1 MAMQGPFVWQGRLE
15 SEGRVVFGSRW
26 FSLFTGSGQ
35 MTVTHEGLQMA
46 KGPVVPFDLVTA
58 VSTARGRMTVYYTP
72 LPDQRLNPFERKSG
86 QKRLLL
92 GLSRLGSVRPEDLA
106 VWLLK
111 LKGGP
116 MTEIDVDLGG
126 MARVFRIRGQ
136 GESAQ

>member
-1 MAMQGPFVWQGRLE
+1 VATQGPFHWQGRLE

-35 MTVTHEGLQMA
+35 LTVTHDGLLMG
-46 KGPVVPFDLVTA
+46 KRPVVPFDRITA
-58 VSTARGRMTVYYTP
+58 VSTARGRLTVFYTP
-72 LPDQRLNPFERKSG
+72 LPDQRMSLVERRSG

-92 GLSRLGSVRPEDLA
+92 GLPTFGSVRPEDLA

-126 MARVFRIRGQ
+126 MSRVWRIR
-136 GESAQ
+136 E

>member
-1 MAMQGPFVWQGRLE
+1 MALPGPFIWQGRLE

-35 MTVTHEGLQMA
+35 LTVTHEGLLMG
-46 KGPVVPFDLVTA
+46 KGPVVPFDRVTA
-58 VSTARGRMTVYYTP
+58 VSTSRGKLTAYYTP
-72 LPDQRLNPFERKSG
+72 GPGQRLNPLERRSG

-92 GLSRLGSVRPEDLA
+92 GLPRLGSVRPEDLA

-116 MTEIDVDLGG
+116 MTEIDVELGG
-126 MARVFRIRGQ
+126 MARVFRIRDQ
-136 GESAQ
+136 GDSTA

>member
-15 SEGRVVFGSRW
+15 SEGRVAFGSRW

-35 MTVTHEGLQMA
+35 LTVTHDGVTMG
-46 KGPVVPFDLVTA
+46 KGPLVPFDRITA
-58 VSTARGRMTVYYTP
+58 VSTARGRLTVYYTP
-72 LPDQRLNPFERKSG
+72 LPDQKLNPLERKSG

-116 MTEIDVDLGG
+116 MTEIDVELGG
-126 MARVFRIRGQ
+126 MARVFKIR
-136 GESAQ
+136 A

>member
-1 MAMQGPFVWQGRLE
+1 MAIRGPFVWQGRLE
-15 SEGRVVFGSRW
+15 SEGRVMFGSRW

-35 MTVTHEGLQMA
+35 MAVTHEGLQMG
-46 KGPVVPFDLVTA
+46 KGPVVPHDHVTA
-58 VSTARGRMTVYYTP
+58 VSTSRGKLTVYYTP
-72 LPDQRLNPFERKSG
+72 LPGQRLSPFERRSG

-116 MTEIDVDLGG
+116 MTEIDVELGG
-126 MARVFRIRGQ
+126 MARVFKIRG
-136 GESAQ
+136 

>member
-1 MAMQGPFVWQGRLE
+1 
-15 SEGRVVFGSRW
+15 
-26 FSLFTGSGQ
+26 
-35 MTVTHEGLQMA
+35 MT
-46 KGPVVPFDLVTA
+46 D
-58 VSTARGRMTVYYTP
+58 YYTP
-72 LPDQRLNPFERKSG
+72 LPDQRLNPFERKSA

-126 MARVFRIRGQ
+126 IARVFKIRGQ

>member
-1 MAMQGPFVWQGRLE
+1 MAMQGPFVWQGQLE

-35 MTVTHEGLQMA
+35 MTVTHDGVLLG
-46 KGPVVPFDLVTA
+46 KGPVVPFDHVTA
-58 VSTARGRMTVYYTP
+58 VSTARGRLTVYYSP
-72 LPDQRLNPFERKSG
+72 LPDQRLNPIERKSG
-86 QKRLLL
+86 QKRLVL

-116 MTEIDVDLGG
+116 MTEIDVELGG
-126 MARVFRIRGQ
+126 MARVFKIR
-136 GESAQ
+136 E